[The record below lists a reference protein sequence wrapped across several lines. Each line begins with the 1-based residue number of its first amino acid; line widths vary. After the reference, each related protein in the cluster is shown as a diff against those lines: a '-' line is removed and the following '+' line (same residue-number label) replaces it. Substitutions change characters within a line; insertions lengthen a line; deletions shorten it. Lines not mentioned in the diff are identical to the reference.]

1 MEAYEADGQAC
12 AALTLSNRAAAML
25 TGNVP
30 SSVSWESSML
40 GTSCHCYDYYR
51 VILIIPGDLDVIGNL
66 IIPS

>member
-1 MEAYEADGQAC
+1 
-12 AALTLSNRAAAML
+12 ML